1 MLGIYCI
8 LHLYL
13 CAVCK
18 SSCVC
23 LIISECHGTCIAHCV
38 YSNPYTSPTHT
49 PLHALQFQ
57 QAILELQQRVQ
68 STRERTL
75 AVLKEKEAELEQMR
89 QDLLVFE
96 KQKQGRLSS
105 LQSLPILHRL
115 PSVKSVGDA
124 EDGDERR
131 EGGAVAGEGG
141 GVEVSVCQ
149 CQRAFPHIFPDL

>member
-1 MLGIYCI
+1 M
-8 LHLYL
+8 
-13 CAVCK
+13 
-18 SSCVC
+18 
-23 LIISECHGTCIAHCV
+23 
-38 YSNPYTSPTHT
+38 
-49 PLHALQFQ
+49 
-57 QAILELQQRVQ
+57 Q

-124 EDGDERR
+124 EDGDEKRQ
-131 EGGAVAGEGG
+131 GGAVAGEEG